1 MSNKNYCLAS
11 AVIFALVALMH
22 IWRFVLDLRLQI
34 GAWSAPRSFSLVG
47 GVIAACFAIWAFRS
61 SRGVKRTEVT
71 YT

>member
-11 AVIFALVALMH
+11 AVIFALIALMH

-34 GAWSAPRSFSLVG
+34 GAWSVPRSFSLVG
-47 GVIAACFAIWAFRS
+47 GVIATCFAIWAFRS